1 MEKACMNKE
10 IYTDIAVAG
19 NGPVGMIAALA
30 LANFWLK
37 TTIIGPKQTNSDL
50 RTTALMMPSIGMLDK
65 IDVWN
70 SIKPSTAPLKKM
82 RILDG
87 TDRLIRS
94 RPVTFQAS
102 DIAEDAFGWN
112 MPNSVLN
119 GALQQALLSHPHI
132 TWIETTVSGYEKG
145 GRRSLEDRPEDVR
158 NAYGSDTESVRM
170 ELETGAVLVSRLVIG
185 ADGRNSLARDA
196 AGIKSISW
204 SYDQSALVTTFEHSR
219 PHENCSTE
227 FHTETGPFTIVPL
240 PGNRSSLVWVS
251 KPDTAASYLKL
262 DGDALSRLI
271 ENRMQSMLGKITV
284 SSERQLYPLSGQYP
298 SRFACDRIALVGE
311 AAHLFPPIGAQGLNL
326 GIRDVE
332 ALYEIVAQ
340 DADGLGCHAQMAA
353 YDAKRRPDIIAR
365 TGAVDALNRSL
376 LTSFLPTQ
384 LVRSLGLATLDVVPP
399 LRGFFMREGMRPGS
413 GFTAMLAGLKKGA
426 RG

>member
-1 MEKACMNKE
+1 MDKVSMDKE
-10 IYTDIAVAG
+10 IYTDVVVAG

-30 LANFWLK
+30 LADLGLK
-37 TTIIGPKQTNSDL
+37 TIIIGPKQANTDI
-50 RTTALMMPSIGMLDK
+50 RTTALMMPSIRMLEA
-65 IDVWN
+65 IGVWN
-70 SIKPSTAPLKKM
+70 SIKPNAAPLKMM

-102 DIAEDAFGWN
+102 DIAEEAFGWN
-112 MPNSVLN
+112 MPNMILN
-119 GALQQALLSHPHI
+119 NALLQALMSQSNITRLETSVSSYEMAYRQTPGDGPEIAQRSHGNDAQSI
-132 TWIETTVSGYEKG
+132 RVT
-145 GRRSLEDRPEDVR
+145 
-158 NAYGSDTESVRM
+158 
-170 ELETGAVLVSRLVIG
+170 LETGTVLVSGLVVG

-196 AGIKSISW
+196 AGIKSTTW
-204 SYDQSALVTTFEHSR
+204 SYPQSALVTTFAHSR
-219 PHENCSTE
+219 SHENCSTE
-227 FHTETGPFTIVPL
+227 FHTESGPFTTVPL
-240 PGNRSSLVWVS
+240 PGNRSSLVWVL
-251 KPDTAASYLKL
+251 KPDTAADYHKL
-262 DGDALSRLI
+262 DSDGLSRLI
-271 ENRMQSMLGKITV
+271 ETRMQSMLGKVTV
-284 SSERQLYPLSGQYP
+284 SDDRQLYPLSGQYP
-298 SRFACDRIALVGE
+298 SRFANDRIALAGE

-332 ALYEIVAQ
+332 DLCAIVGQ
-340 DADGLGCHAQMAA
+340 DLSGLGSREQMAA

-384 LVRSLGLATLDVVPP
+384 LIRSLGLATLDMVPP

-413 GFTAMLAGLKKGA
+413 GFTAMLTGLKKGA

>member
-1 MEKACMNKE
+1 MGNE
-10 IYTDIAVAG
+10 IFTDIVVAG

-30 LANFWLK
+30 LAKLGLK
-37 TTIIGPKQTNSDL
+37 TSIIGPKKTIFDM
-50 RTTALMMPSIGMLDK
+50 RTTALMMPSIRMLET
-65 IDVWN
+65 IGVWN
-70 SIKPSTAPLKKM
+70 SIKPSAAPLKM
-82 RILDG
+82 MCILDG

-94 RPVTFQAS
+94 RPVIFQAS
-102 DIAEDAFGWN
+102 DIAEEAFGWN
-112 MPNSVLN
+112 MPNAILN
-119 GALQQALLSHPHI
+119 QSLQQALLSHTYI
-132 TWIETTVSGYEKG
+132 TSIEASVSGYETSN
-145 GRRSLEDRPEDVR
+145 RHSLEDCPEGVR
-158 NAYGSDTESVRM
+158 NGCGNDTESVRIT
-170 ELETGAVLVSRLVIG
+170 LETGAVLVARLVVG

-196 AGIKSISW
+196 AGIKSVSW
-204 SYDQSALVTTFEHSR
+204 SYDQSALVTSFAHTR

-240 PGNRSSLVWVS
+240 PGNRSSLVWVL

-262 DGDALSRLI
+262 DTDALSRLI
-271 ENRMQSMLGKITV
+271 ETRMQSMLGKITV
-284 SSERQLYPLSGQYP
+284 SDDRQLYPLSGQYP
-298 SRFACDRIALVGE
+298 SRFANDRIALIGE

-332 ALYEIVAQ
+332 ELCAIVGQNIA
-340 DADGLGCHAQMAA
+340 GVGGREQMGA
-353 YDAKRRPDIIAR
+353 YDSKRRPDIAAR

-413 GFTAMLAGLKKGA
+413 GFTAMLAGLKKGV

>member
-1 MEKACMNKE
+1 MDKTSMGNE
-10 IYTDIAVAG
+10 IYTDILVAG

-30 LANFWLK
+30 LANFGLK
-37 TTIIGPKQTNSDL
+37 TAIIGPKQANSDM
-50 RTTALMMPSIGMLDK
+50 RTTALMMPSIRFLETIGIWDA
-65 IDVWN
+65 
-70 SIKPSTAPLKKM
+70 IKPNAAPLKMM

-87 TDRLIRS
+87 TNRLIRS
-94 RPVTFQAS
+94 RPVTFKAS
-102 DIAEDAFGWN
+102 DIAEEAFGWN
-112 MPNSVLN
+112 MPNTILN
-119 GALQQALLSHPHI
+119 DALAQALASRPNILHM
-132 TWIETTVSGYEKG
+132 ETAVSGYDTSHSHSVG
-145 GRRSLEDRPEDVR
+145 DRPEGVR
-158 NAYGSDTESVRM
+158 NGYGNDTESVRIT
-170 ELETGAVLVSRLVIG
+170 LKTGAVLVSRLVVG

-196 AGIKSISW
+196 ADIKSISW
-204 SYDQSALVTTFEHSR
+204 SYDQSALVTTFAHTR

-240 PGNRSSLVWVS
+240 PGNKSSLVWVL

-262 DGDALSRLI
+262 DADALSGLI
-271 ENRMQSMLGKITV
+271 ETRMQSMLGKITV
-284 SSERQLYPLSGQYP
+284 SDDRQLYPLSGQYP
-298 SRFACDRIALVGE
+298 SRFANDRIALVGE

-332 ALYEIVAQ
+332 ELCAIVGQ
-340 DADGLGCHAQMAA
+340 DTAGVGGREQMSA
-353 YDAKRRPDIIAR
+353 YDAKRRPDIAAR

-384 LVRSLGLATLDVVPP
+384 LVRSLGLATLDMVPP

-413 GFTAMLAGLKKGA
+413 GFTAMLAGLKRGA

>member
-1 MEKACMNKE
+1 MESE
-10 IYTDIAVAG
+10 IYTDIVVAG

-30 LANFWLK
+30 LADLGLK
-37 TTIIGPKQTNSDL
+37 ITIIGPKQANIDM
-50 RTTALMMPSIGMLDK
+50 RTTALMMPSIRFLETIG
-65 IDVWN
+65 VWN
-70 SIKPSTAPLKKM
+70 SIKPNAAPLKMM

-102 DIAEDAFGWN
+102 DIAEEAFGWN
-112 MPNSVLN
+112 MPNAILN
-119 GALQQALLSHPHI
+119 NALTQGLTCRPNITHI
-132 TWIETTVSGYEKG
+132 DTVVGGYETGYRQSLG
-145 GRRSLEDRPEDVR
+145 GRTEIARSEHGNDAETIRV
-158 NAYGSDTESVRM
+158 T
-170 ELETGAVLVSRLVIG
+170 LETSAALVSRLVVG

-196 AGIKSISW
+196 AGIKSTSW
-204 SYDQSALVTTFEHSR
+204 SYPQSALVTTFAHSR
-219 PHENCSTE
+219 PHQNCSTE

-240 PGNRSSLVWVS
+240 PGNRCSLVWVL
-251 KPDTAASYLKL
+251 KPDTAANYLKL
-262 DGDALSRLI
+262 DVDELSHLI
-271 ENRMQSMLGKITV
+271 ETRMQSMLGKITV
-284 SSERQLYPLSGQYP
+284 SAERQLYPLAGQYP
-298 SRFACDRIALVGE
+298 SRFANVRIALAGE

-332 ALYEIVAQ
+332 ELCAIAGQ
-340 DADGLGCHAQMAA
+340 DIARLGSREQMTA

-384 LVRSLGLATLDVVPP
+384 LVRALGLAMLDVVSP